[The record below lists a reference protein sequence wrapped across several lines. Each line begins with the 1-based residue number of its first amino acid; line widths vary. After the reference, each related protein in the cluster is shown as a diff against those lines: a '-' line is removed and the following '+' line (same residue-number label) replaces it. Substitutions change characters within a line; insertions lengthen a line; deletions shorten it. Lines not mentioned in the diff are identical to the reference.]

1 MRNGVQYGVDT
12 ADVLST
18 VAECDASAS
27 GGKGTTQVASAKAL
41 SELNSNFLSE
51 LTGENG
57 MTNSNLKANFQ
68 AGVDSIYD
76 ACVAKGSTPAS
87 KSLSDVVAGINNIQT
102 GVSNISCSRIY
113 NNSAWDNSISYTYI
127 ATESC
132 FVIAYAIATYAYKTD
147 IYGSGSVSSSVQNG
161 AVQKIDIPHSHQSG
175 NQYVITSFVRIF
187 YMPQA
192 AAAVTVNAT
201 AKHWGIAWIYLGK
214 LNF

>member
-1 MRNGVQYGVDT
+1 MGKIMRNGVQYGVDT

-41 SELNSNFLSE
+41 SELNSN
-51 LTGENG
+51 
-57 MTNSNLKANFQ
+57 LKSNFQ
-68 AGVDSIYD
+68 AGVDSIYN
-76 ACVAKGSTPAS
+76 AVVAKGSTPAS

-102 GVSNISCSRIY
+102 EVSNISCSQIY
-113 NNSAWDNSISYTYI
+113 SNVTHDNSIGYTYT

-132 FVIAYAIATYAYKTD
+132 FVIAYALASYLYHAYDK
-147 IYGSGSVSSSVQNG
+147 YGSGGVSSSVQNG
-161 AVQKIDIPHSHQSG
+161 AAQKIDIPYTYNRS
-175 NQYVITSFVRIF
+175 NEYVVTSFTRIF

-201 AKHWGIAWIYLGK
+201 AKHFGVACVYLGK

>member
-1 MRNGVQYGVDT
+1 MLFRTIIN
-12 ADVLST
+12 ST
-18 VAECDASAS
+18 
-27 GGKGTTQVASAKAL
+27 KIL
-41 SELNSNFLSE
+41 FLYLLIQPPSPKIKIPQ
-51 LTGENG
+51 
-57 MTNSNLKANFQ
+57 NSNLKANFQ

-102 GVSNISCSRIY
+102 GVSNISCSPIY
-113 NNSAWDNSISYTYI
+113 NNGTQDNSISYTYI

-132 FVIAYAIATYAYKTD
+132 FVIAYAVATYAYKTD
-147 IYGSGSVSSSVQNG
+147 IYGSGGVSSSVQNG
-161 AVQKIDIPHSHQSG
+161 AEQKIDIPYSYQRG

-192 AAAVTVNAT
+192 AAAVTINAT
-201 AKHWGIAWIYLGK
+201 AKHWGRAQIYLGK

>member
-1 MRNGVQYGVDT
+1 MGKIMRNGVQYGVDT

-41 SELNSNFLSE
+41 SELNSN
-51 LTGENG
+51 
-57 MTNSNLKANFQ
+57 LKSNFQ

-76 ACVAKGSTPAS
+76 AVVAKGSTPAS
-87 KSLSDVVAGINNIQT
+87 KSLSDVVEGINNIQT
-102 GVSNISCSRIY
+102 RVSNISCSHIY
-113 NNSAWDNSISYTYI
+113 YNGTQDNSISYTYI

-132 FVIAYAIATYAYKTD
+132 FVIVYAVATYAYKTD
-147 IYGSGSVSSSVQNG
+147 IYGSGGVSSSVQNG
-161 AVQKIDIPHSHQSG
+161 AEQKIDIPYSHQRG

-192 AAAVTVNAT
+192 GAAVTVDAT
-201 AKHWGIAWIYLGK
+201 AKHWGRAQIYLGK

>member
-41 SELNSNFLSE
+41 SEL
-51 LTGENG
+51 
-57 MTNSNLKANFQ
+57 NSNLKANFQ

-102 GVSNISCSRIY
+102 GVSNISCSQIY

>member
-1 MRNGVQYGVDT
+1 MGKIMRNGVQYGVDT

-41 SELNSNFLSE
+41 SELNSN
-51 LTGENG
+51 
-57 MTNSNLKANFQ
+57 LKSNFQ

-76 ACVAKGSTPAS
+76 AVVAKGSTPTS

-102 GVSNISCSRIY
+102 EVSNISCSQIY
-113 NNSAWDNSISYTYI
+113 NNGTQDNSISYTYI

-132 FVIAYAIATYAYKTD
+132 FVIAYAVAGYLYHSYDK
-147 IYGSGSVSSSVQNG
+147 YGSGGVSSSVLNG
-161 AVQKIDIPHSHQSG
+161 AVQKIDIPYSYNRS
-175 NQYVITSFVRIF
+175 NEYVITSFVRVF

-201 AKHWGIAWIYLGK
+201 AKHFGVSKVYLGK

>member
-41 SELNSNFLSE
+41 SELNSN
-51 LTGENG
+51 
-57 MTNSNLKANFQ
+57 LKSNFQ
-68 AGVDSIYD
+68 AGVDSIYN

-102 GVSNISCSRIY
+102 GVSNISCSKIY
-113 NNSAWDNSISYTYI
+113 DQGAHDSTASYQYI

-132 FVIAYAIATYAYKTD
+132 FVIVYAATTYAYNANDK
-147 IYGSGSVSSSVQNG
+147 YGSGSVSSSVQNG
-161 AVQKIDIPHSHQSG
+161 AVQKINIPYGTQSG
-175 NQYVITSFVRIF
+175 SQYVHSSFIRIF
-187 YMPQA
+187 YMPKA
-192 AAAVTVNAT
+192 AAAVAVQAT
-201 AKHWGIAWIYLGK
+201 AKHWGQAYIYVGK